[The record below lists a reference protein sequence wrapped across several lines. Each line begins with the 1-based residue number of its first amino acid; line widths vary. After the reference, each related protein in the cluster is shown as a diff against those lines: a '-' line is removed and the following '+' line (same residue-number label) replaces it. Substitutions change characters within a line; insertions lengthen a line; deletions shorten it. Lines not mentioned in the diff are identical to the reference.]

1 MGEGKTPLASNPS
14 SAVTKRLSVDKTAGR
29 FDDAGAL
36 VLRAIELDGEPRIV
50 PVPEGR
56 ELDRREIEQ
65 LARRRSGGRND

>member
-1 MGEGKTPLASNPS
+1 MGEGKTPLASYPS
-14 SAVTKRLSVDKTAGR
+14 PAVVKALTLEQADGR
-29 FDDAGAL
+29 FDDIEPL
-36 VLRAIELDGEPRIV
+36 VLRAIELDGVPTIV